1 MKRQTNLGDNPDF
14 VIKPQGRHTSPRLLW
29 GETTE
34 RDAMDIVRFLNEHW
48 ETVIGGII
56 ATVIGGII
64 VKYWSVIIEK
74 LKIERLLQ
82 LVWKTI
88 IKKCYKCVGKRQ
100 TRAELLDLSQSIND
114 SLAAIRHILILN
126 YQSLQALKEDIN
138 KPMTEEQ
145 EDAYNTAYYNLR
157 KSLEATDWKWSR
169 IEGRHWEGMDDKD
182 GKVRKRI

>member
-64 VKYWSVIIEK
+64 V
-74 LKIERLLQ
+74 
-82 LVWKTI
+82 
-88 IKKCYKCVGKRQ
+88 
-100 TRAELLDLSQSIND
+100 
-114 SLAAIRHILILN
+114 
-126 YQSLQALKEDIN
+126 
-138 KPMTEEQ
+138 
-145 EDAYNTAYYNLR
+145 
-157 KSLEATDWKWSR
+157 R
-169 IEGRHWEGMDDKD
+169 IT
-182 GKVRKRI
+182 